1 MASILDWCNDEGNNA
16 MHLAALG
23 NKNEMVKLFMN
34 LVDIKAKNL
43 EGKTVEDIMKEHGRV
58 EDKEKMKGDLPL
70 KKLRKHGGLFMRSI
84 SMEKELTLISVN
96 FGRNVRA

>member
-1 MASILDWCNDEGNNA
+1 MIFGLTWSKIGL
-16 MHLAALG
+16 
-23 NKNEMVKLFMN
+23 
-34 LVDIKAKNL
+34 I
-43 EGKTVEDIMKEHGRV
+43 RQ
-58 EDKEKMKGDLPL
+58 KMKGDLPL